1 MSAVDTK
8 DHLLS
13 LINVAASADNPGD
26 LIDVL
31 EKTLKPI
38 LFHTEGFWIEAR
50 YCYKAAEIADRC
62 CTALDQYLTDGIHH
76 ARGKR
81 LEAYKETFRM
91 IGDRYRLLS
100 SQMN

>member
-1 MSAVDTK
+1 MSVVTK
-8 DHLLS
+8 DHLLH
-13 LINVAASADNPGD
+13 LINDAPSATD

-31 EKTLKPI
+31 EKILKPI

-62 CTALDQYLTDGIHH
+62 CTALDQYLTDGVHH

-81 LEAYKETFRM
+81 LEAYKETFRR
-91 IGDRYRLLS
+91 IGDRYRLLQ